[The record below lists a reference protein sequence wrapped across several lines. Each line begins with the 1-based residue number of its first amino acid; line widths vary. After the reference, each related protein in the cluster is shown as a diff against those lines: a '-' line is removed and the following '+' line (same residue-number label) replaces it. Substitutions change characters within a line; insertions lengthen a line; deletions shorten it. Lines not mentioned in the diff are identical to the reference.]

1 MPYPADTRFEATKV
15 IVVACSGSGRFTVH
29 AVHTFVAIDAV
40 GGEDIGLLLYDFVQA
55 LRLWLVA

>member
-1 MPYPADTRFEATKV
+1 MPYPAGTSFEASKV
-15 IVVACSGSGRFTVH
+15 IIVACSGRGRFTVH
-29 AVHTFVAIDAV
+29 TVHAFVAIDAN